1 MDLGIAGRVAL
12 IAGGSKGMGRRAAE
26 LLAADGAAVA
36 IVGLEVDKRD
46 MDDAVAGIA
55 AAGGQAIGIAA
66 DMTVKEQIHAAV
78 DTCRSKLGDPD
89 ILVMNVNGPPPGAF
103 DEVTDEQFETAVRE
117 MTLSPVYLFRE
128 TIRHLKEQ
136 RWGRILIMN
145 SIGAKEPPRFPPHV
159 LPNTGRAAAV
169 ALAKSLADEWAA
181 FGITVNT
188 IGTGYIG
195 TDRMYGYWDRMS
207 EQTGRPRDELLKAV
221 TDEIPAGRVGS
232 VDEMAAT
239 MAFLCSDL
247 GGYVTGEFLN
257 VDGGWHRSAW

>member
-1 MDLGIAGRVAL
+1 MELGIAGKVAL
-12 IAGGSKGMGRRAAE
+12 VAGGSKGMGRRAAE

-36 IVGLEVDKRD
+36 VVGLEVDQLD
-46 MDDAVAGIA
+46 LQQTVDGIV
-55 AAGGQAIGIAA
+55 GGGGSAIGIAA
-66 DMTVKEQIHAAV
+66 DMTVKEQIRTAV
-78 DTCRSKLGDPD
+78 SRCRSELGDPD
-89 ILVMNVNGPPPGAF
+89 ILIVNVNGPPPGAF
-103 DEVTDEQFETAVRE
+103 EDVTDEQFEKAVLD
-117 MTLSPVYLFRE
+117 MALSPVYLFRE

-145 SIGAKEPPRFPPHV
+145 SMGAKEPPRFPPHV

-195 TDRMYGYWDRMS
+195 TDRMYAYWDRMS
-207 EQTGRPRDELLKAV
+207 AQTGRSRDELLKVV
-221 TDEIPAGRVGS
+221 TDDIPAGRVGS

-239 MAFLCSDL
+239 MVFLCSDL
-247 GGYVTGEFLN
+247 GGYVTGEFLS
-257 VDGGWHRSAW
+257 VDGGLHRSAW

>member
-1 MDLGIAGRVAL
+1 MDLGIAGKVAL

-36 IVGLEVDKRD
+36 IVGLEADRQA
-46 MDDAVAGIA
+46 MDEAVEKITAADAK
-55 AAGGQAIGIAA
+55 AIGIVA
-66 DMTVKEQIHAAV
+66 DMTVKEQIQAAV
-78 DTCRSKLGDPD
+78 NTCRIALGDPD
-89 ILVMNVNGPPPGAF
+89 ILVVNVNGPPPGAF
-103 DEVTDEQFETAVRE
+103 DDVTDEQFETAVRE

-128 TIRHLKEQ
+128 TIQHLKRQ

-169 ALAKSLADEWAA
+169 ALAKSLADEWAQ

-195 TDRMYGYWDRMS
+195 TDRMYSYWDHMAQ
-207 EQTGRPRDELLKAV
+207 QTGRPRDELLKVV
-221 TDEIPAGRVGS
+221 TDDIPAGRVGS

-247 GGYVTGEFLN
+247 GGYVNGEFLN
-257 VDGGWHRSAW
+257 VDGGLHRSAW

>member
-1 MDLGIAGRVAL
+1 MDLGIAGKVAL

-26 LLAADGAAVA
+26 LLSADGAAVA
-36 IVGLEVDKRD
+36 IVGLEVDKRE
-46 MDDAVAGIA
+46 MDDAVAAIT
-55 AAGGQAIGIAA
+55 AAGGTAVGIAA
-66 DMTVKEQIHAAV
+66 DMTVREQIQVAV
-78 DTCRSKLGDPD
+78 EACRGRLGDPD

-103 DEVTDEQFETAVRE
+103 DEVTDEQFKAAVLE

-207 EQTGRPRDELLKAV
+207 ERTGRPRDELLKTI
-221 TDEIPAGRVGS
+221 TDDIPAGRVGS
-232 VDEMAAT
+232 VDEMAAA

-247 GGYVTGEFLN
+247 GGYITGEFIN
-257 VDGGWHRSAW
+257 VDGGLHRSAW

>member
-1 MDLGIAGRVAL
+1 MDIGIAGKVAL

-36 IVGLEVDKRD
+36 VVGLEADKKD
-46 MDDAVAGIA
+46 MDDAVAGIT
-55 AAGGQAIGIAA
+55 AAGGRAIGVAA
-66 DMTVKEQIHAAV
+66 DMTVKEQVLGAV
-78 DTCRSKLGDPD
+78 DACRIKLGDPD
-89 ILVMNVNGPPPGAF
+89 ILVVNVNGPPPGAF
-103 DEVTDEQFETAVRE
+103 DDVTDEQFEVAVRD
-117 MTLSPVYLFRE
+117 MTMSPVYLFRA
-128 TIRHLKEQ
+128 TIQHLKEQ

-169 ALAKSLADEWAA
+169 ALAKSLADEWAE

-195 TDRMYGYWDRMS
+195 TDRMYAYWDRMS
-207 EQTGRPRDELLKAV
+207 EQTGRPRDELLKV
-221 TDEIPAGRVGS
+221 ITDDIPAGRVGS

-247 GGYVTGEFLN
+247 GGYITGQFLY